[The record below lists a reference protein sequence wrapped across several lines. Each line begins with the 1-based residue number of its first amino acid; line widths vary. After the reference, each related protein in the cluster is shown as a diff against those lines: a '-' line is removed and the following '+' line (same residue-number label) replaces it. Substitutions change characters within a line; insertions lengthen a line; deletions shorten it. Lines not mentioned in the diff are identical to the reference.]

1 MMTLPETWAWDDHD
15 ILLTGDEAAQL
26 LAARR
31 AEIRERQ
38 IAKLGMEDG
47 DEPKAAQ
54 TRTLA

>member
-1 MMTLPETWAWDDHD
+1 MMVLPETWAWDDQD

-38 IAKLGMEDG
+38 IAKLGMEVG
-47 DEPKAAQ
+47 NEPESTGA
-54 TRTLA
+54 